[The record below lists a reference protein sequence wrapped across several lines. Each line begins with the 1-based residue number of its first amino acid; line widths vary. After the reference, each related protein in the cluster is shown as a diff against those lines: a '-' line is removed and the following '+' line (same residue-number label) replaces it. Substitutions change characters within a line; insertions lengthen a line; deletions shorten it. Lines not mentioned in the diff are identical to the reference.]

1 MKSRFRNHLYPRD
14 HPRLASVRRHDA
26 ASYAD
31 SLCSAPVVADL
42 IGDWLEMFENTAF
55 VGITTDGNVIPE
67 LFEIGDESPPT
78 AAAVIA
84 AQDLLAALP
93 SDARERLTHPIDSKV
108 WRAWMNPEFYVNR
121 FGLRL
126 EETQP
131 KVRQLVLGLLQASLS
146 PEGFQKARNI
156 MYSNEFLGHV
166 VGLPA
171 ILNENSYNINL
182 FGTPSMDR
190 PWGWNLYG
198 HHLCLNSLF
207 IGAQQVLTPAFFGA
221 EPTEID
227 AGEHRGTTLFCDE
240 ERAALEFVRTLPQHL
255 ADRATLYRHK
265 RDALLPPGRL
275 HIADELHLG
284 GAFQDNRVVPY
295 EGLVLADCAAEARDK
310 ILRLAGLFLRY
321 QPAGPRAARMAA
333 VAEHLD
339 DTWFC
344 WIGGVGDDDP
354 FYFRLQSP
362 VIMIEFDH
370 HAGIF
375 LANPQPERFHVHTI
389 VRTPNGNDYGS
400 ALIAQ
405 ATGIPHR
412 LKGPA

>member
-14 HPRLASVRRHDA
+14 HPRLGNARGHDA
-26 ASYAD
+26 RSYAD
-31 SLCSAPVVADL
+31 SLCSAPVVGDL
-42 IGDWLEMFENTAF
+42 IGNWLEMFENSAF
-55 VGITTDGNVIPE
+55 IGITNNGDVISG
-67 LFEIGDESPPT
+67 LFGIGDESPPT
-78 AAAVIA
+78 AAAVA
-84 AQDLLAALP
+84 AAEALLEALP
-93 SDARERLTHPIDSKV
+93 SDARERLTHPMDSKV
-108 WRAWMNPEFYVNR
+108 WRAWMNPEFYINR

-126 EETQP
+126 EEMQP
-131 KVRQLVLGLLQASLS
+131 RVRRLILGLLEASLS
-146 PEGFQKARNI
+146 PEGYQKSRNI
-156 MYSNEFLGHV
+156 MYSNEFLGNLV
-166 VGLPA
+166 DLPA

-182 FGTPSMDR
+182 FGTPSPDQ

-207 IGAQQVLTPAFFGA
+207 VGAQQVLTPAFFGA

-227 AGEHRGTTLFCDE
+227 AGEHRGTTLFSE
-240 ERAALEFVRTLPQHL
+240 EEQAAREFMRTLPQHV
-255 ADRATLYRHK
+255 ADRARLYRHK
-265 RDALLPPGRL
+265 RDGSLPPGRV

-284 GAFQDNRVVPY
+284 GAFQDNRVIPY
-295 EGLVLADCAAEARDK
+295 EGLPLTDCAKTVRDK
-310 ILRLAGLFLRY
+310 ALRLVELFLRY
-321 QPAGPRAARMAA
+321 QPTGPRAARIAA

-344 WIGGVGDDDP
+344 WIGGVGDADP

-375 LANPQPERFHVHTI
+375 LSNQEPERFHVHTI

-400 ALIAQ
+400 ELIART
-405 ATGIPHR
+405 TGMPHR
-412 LKGPA
+412 LQGPV